1 MEEYVR
7 SPEGIPASTLSGLE
21 ETLLR
26 EELFHVGTSQQRL
39 RPHPHLV
46 WAIDWWEKKK
56 KKLRPE
62 NMEPAGNKRQRARWD
77 DCSTFLV
84 EVRQI
89 PGKVMEIFLLR
100 LGGSLL
106 IFYKLLISPWRCE
119 LASTSLFENVD
130 GNKERKVSVQDS
142 PSYCLPLRLLV

>member
-1 MEEYVR
+1 MSDLLKESQPPLFQGWKR
-7 SPEGIPASTLSGLE
+7 HCSGRNCSMWGLASKDSALIRIWYGPLTDGK
-21 ETLLR
+21 
-26 EELFHVGTSQQRL
+26 
-39 RPHPHLV
+39 
-46 WAIDWWEKKK
+46 KKK

>member
-1 MEEYVR
+1 M
-7 SPEGIPASTLSGLE
+7 G
-21 ETLLR
+21 
-26 EELFHVGTSQQRL
+26 
-39 RPHPHLV
+39 
-46 WAIDWWEKKK
+46 KK

-62 NMEPAGNKRQRARWD
+62 NMEPAGNKRQIARWD
-77 DCSTFLV
+77 ECSTFLV

-89 PGKVMEIFLLR
+89 PGKVMEIFLLS

-119 LASTSLFENVD
+119 LASAPLFENVD